1 VVGLVDIAVVIA
13 FVSCFVY
20 LKVIS
25 MTEEE
30 EEDNENTA
38 TNTNAD
44 PENLEGGG
52 LEMVVPHNSIN
63 PLNKNDKSKRVQNN
77 ALFMQEA
84 PPQPVKRPGSKKR
97 TKSSPTQVEQ
107 LRKKRTKSMEARRAR
122 KRNVS
127 LKVAYRNPLKKRG
140 RKKVQVDNNDIKIL
154 ADGIESIESLE
165 DGWTKEIDPSTGYEY
180 LYNEEK
186 GETKWVNEVVDESG
200 LLNDANENPL
210 IETNE
215 TNDNWVKK
223 IDSETGSEYWHN
235 EETDETKWVEEEV
248 VGEED
253 DLARSENEN
262 PLVDKDAHVDP
273 GTGRRYS
280 FDEDTG
286 QSEWV
291 VE

>member
-1 VVGLVDIAVVIA
+1 MYYVTCLLVFSPDICCSLFPLFSFYFKLTALSIVVGLVDIAVVIA
-13 FVSCFVY
+13 FVSCFIY

-25 MTEEE
+25 MTE

-38 TNTNAD
+38 TNTNEH
-44 PENLEGGG
+44 PEILEDGG
-52 LEMVVPHNSIN
+52 LEMVVPHNFIN
-63 PLNKNDKSKRVQNN
+63 PLNKNDTSKRVQNN

-84 PPQPVKRPGSKKR
+84 PPQPVKRPGFKKR
-97 TKSSPTQVEQ
+97 TKSSPTQAEQ

-122 KRNVS
+122 KGNVS
-127 LKVAYRNPLKKRG
+127 LKEEYRNPMKKRG
-140 RKKVQVDNNDIKIL
+140 RKKVQVDNNDIEIL

-186 GETKWVNEVVDESG
+186 GETKWV
-200 LLNDANENPL
+200 
-210 IETNE
+210 
-215 TNDNWVKK
+215 
-223 IDSETGSEYWHN
+223 
-235 EETDETKWVEEEV
+235 EEEV

-262 PLVDKDAHVDP
+262 PLIDQDIHVDP
-273 GTGRRYS
+273 SSGRRYS